1 MPSRTPTHR
10 GLHTLQFSLI
20 CPFYVFLNIT
30 IFNLE
35 ISILGLMITSG
46 SRSYNTSEIDINT
59 TSTRPSAASIRP
71 KTSEAP
77 LRHSSIQQTQTRRSH
92 HPTTSLPR
100 NNTQHPSIS
109 KDQTQTPSTKQPT
122 EVYSMN
128 SHNERTSTSW
138 LESKPNTSNTRQ
150 TQTSSVETDMY
161 KTQTLTSSTETD
173 MYKTQTSFR
182 ETDMYETQT
191 QTSSTETDMH
201 ETQTQT
207 SSTETDMH
215 DTQTQTSSTETD
227 MHETQTQT
235 SSTERDMYETQ
246 TQTSSTE
253 RDMYETQTQT
263 SSTERDMYE
272 TQTQTTQQTK
282 TNVSLTVEYPPHT
295 DTKQITVS
303 SHTHRA
309 LPTLMMPETEARQT
323 QRSKSTIPQTQTV
336 VTSQTLRHLTDKP
349 VVSKS
354 AGYTVTYLATEGMC
368 HSIGLLYVLLTIN
381 NA

>member
-92 HPTTSLPR
+92 HQTTSLPR

-191 QTSSTETDMH
+191 QT
-201 ETQTQT
+201 
-207 SSTETDMH
+207 
-215 DTQTQTSSTETD
+215 
-227 MHETQTQT
+227 
-235 SSTERDMYETQ
+235 
-246 TQTSSTE
+246 
-253 RDMYETQTQT
+253 
-263 SSTERDMYE
+263 
-272 TQTQTTQQTK
+272 TQQTK

-309 LPTLMMPETEARQT
+309 LPTLMIPETEARQT

-354 AGYTVTYLATEGMC
+354 AGHTVTYLATEGMC

>member
-1 MPSRTPTHR
+1 MPSLTPTHR
-10 GLHTLQFSLI
+10 SLHTLQFSLI

-138 LESKPNTSNTRQ
+138 LERKTNTSNTRQ

-161 KTQTLTSSTETD
+161 KTQTQTSSTETD
-173 MYKTQTSFR
+173 MYQTQTSFR
-182 ETDMYETQT
+182 ETDMYK
-191 QTSSTETDMH
+191 
-201 ETQTQT
+201 
-207 SSTETDMH
+207 
-215 DTQTQTSSTETD
+215 TQTQTSSTETD

-246 TQTSSTE
+246 TQT
-253 RDMYETQTQT
+253 
-263 SSTERDMYE
+263 
-272 TQTQTTQQTK
+272 TQQAK

-354 AGYTVTYLATEGMC
+354 AGHTVTYLATEGMC
-368 HSIGLLYVLLTIN
+368 HSIGLLYVLLTIY